1 MSLRSAGL
9 YNRVPGQ
16 SELHR
21 EALFSKEEERKK
33 GREEGRKGER
43 EEGRKEGREG
53 GRKEDYFKTHI
64 LRILL

>member
-21 EALFSKEEERKK
+21 EALYSKEERKK
-33 GREEGRKGER
+33 GREEGREGER
-43 EEGRKEGREG
+43 DG
-53 GRKEDYFKTHI
+53 GRKEDYLKTHI